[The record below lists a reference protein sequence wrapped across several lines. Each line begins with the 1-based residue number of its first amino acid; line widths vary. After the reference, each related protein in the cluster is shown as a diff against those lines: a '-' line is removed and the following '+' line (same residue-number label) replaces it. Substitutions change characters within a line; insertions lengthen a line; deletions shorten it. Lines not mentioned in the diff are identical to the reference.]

1 MVAGR
6 VLAVCK
12 DDRSLEILD
21 LERGQSVGSVRSSG
35 ERPHEVA
42 ASADG
47 AIGYLPIYSDVGV
60 GSPGTDGRA
69 IDIIDLVRAKRLKT
83 VDIPFA
89 SRPHLPLLGPD
100 GMLYVSTELDSS
112 ISVFDPDTM
121 RLVRRISTRAAQSHM
136 FAFAPDGS
144 TIAVANVM
152 PGTVSVIDGR
162 SAALRGVVDVA
173 AAVNRISFDLGS
185 RRAFTADQE
194 SPRLAVVDTSRLRID
209 RWIDLPGIGFGSA
222 PTTDGRHLVIALRW
236 RSQIG
241 VIDLVR
247 HEVVATIDVPPHP
260 QAIVLHPDGRYAY
273 SACDDSDVVVEVDLR
288 ESRVHRLIPTGRNPD
303 GIVWSPTPRE

>member
-83 VDIPFA
+83 IDIPFA

-152 PGTVSVIDGR
+152 PGTVSVIDGSKRGSPR
-162 SAALRGVVDVA
+162 SRRRRGGRQPHLVRPGQSA
-173 AAVNRISFDLGS
+173 GLHCGS
-185 RRAFTADQE
+185 RE
-194 SPRLAVVDTSRLRID
+194 SASRR
-209 RWIDLPGIGFGSA
+209 R
-222 PTTDGRHLVIALRW
+222 
-236 RSQIG
+236 
-241 VIDLVR
+241 
-247 HEVVATIDVPPHP
+247 
-260 QAIVLHPDGRYAY
+260 RYQPA
-273 SACDDSDVVVEVDLR
+273 S
-288 ESRVHRLIPTGRNPD
+288 H
-303 GIVWSPTPRE
+303 